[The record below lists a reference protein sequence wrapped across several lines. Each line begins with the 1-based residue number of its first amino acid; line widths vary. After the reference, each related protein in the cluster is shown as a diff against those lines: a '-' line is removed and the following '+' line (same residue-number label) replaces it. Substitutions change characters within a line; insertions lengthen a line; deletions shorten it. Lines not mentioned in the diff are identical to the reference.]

1 LVALELNLT
10 GKKVLITGASE
21 GIGRA
26 IARRMAAEGCHLYLA
41 ARTEKNLAAV
51 KSEIEGRHKVEVK
64 AFPLDLSLSASHAIL
79 ARDCADADILVNNA
93 GSTPNGPIGDIDEP
107 TLRKAF
113 DLKIFGYYNLCRAFY
128 GYMSGRRSG
137 VILNVIGNG
146 GERPVSNYVAGGMG
160 NAAIMALTRAL
171 GGDSHKDGVRVV
183 GINPGPVATER
194 VVKMMKREARARYG
208 DESRYAEFSSVFPFG
223 RAATP
228 EEIADMAAFLASD
241 LSAYTTGTIVTVD
254 GGMIYRGPLF

>member
-1 LVALELNLT
+1 
-10 GKKVLITGASE
+10 
-21 GIGRA
+21 
-26 IARRMAAEGCHLYLA
+26 M
-41 ARTEKNLAAV
+41 
-51 KSEIEGRHKVEVK
+51 
-64 AFPLDLSLSASHAIL
+64 
-79 ARDCADADILVNNA
+79 
-93 GSTPNGPIGDIDEP
+93 
-107 TLRKAF
+107 
-113 DLKIFGYYNLCRAFY
+113 
-128 GYMSGRRSG
+128 
-137 VILNVIGNG
+137 
-146 GERPVSNYVAGGMG
+146 
-160 NAAIMALTRAL
+160 
-171 GGDSHKDGVRVV
+171 V